1 VNEPAVLPIHTEVPG
16 RARFRVDGL
25 KRNDRARRALEL
37 GLAGRGIHSVSASA
51 TTGTVLVLFEPGHD
65 LIKITRRVGEAAER
79 AFDPR
84 APDGGAA
91 GKAWHAM
98 DADAVMAA
106 VGSRPSGLS
115 AAEAEQRLSEG
126 GANAIPPVNGR
137 TQLEILLGQFNSLP
151 IALLAVGAALS
162 IATGGLLDAAII
174 LGVIGLNGA
183 IGFIAEARAEET
195 IGSLNESRAPISRVL
210 RDQAEHELPAED
222 LVAGDIIEL
231 RRDELVPADARVITA
246 NRLTVNEALLTG
258 ESAPVVKAP
267 NIVVPRSASI
277 ADRQNM
283 LFRGTA
289 VTGGAGRAVI
299 VATGTDSEL
308 GRIQSLLGSEY
319 RPATPLERQLAALS
333 RQLVFASI
341 AACGLFAVIGLVRGF
356 PLLSLL
362 KTVISLAIAAVPEGL
377 PTLATTTLALAIQDL
392 RGRGIVVRRLSAV
405 EELASA
411 GVVCFDKTG
420 TLTLNDM
427 SVVRLYWNM
436 TRARLADGQFRTDS
450 GSVVDCTTDQELAH
464 LFELAVLCND
474 AGLPDASDREVNGSA
489 TEMALVRAALRS
501 DLDVHAIRT
510 SRPRQATVQRADDR
524 RYMVTVHRDAV
535 GRNLFAMKGDPG
547 EVLPLC
553 RWHLRNGIV
562 TPLEA
567 ADRHAIEVENLAMAN
582 DALRVLGIGYRSTGV
597 DDPSPITAQDFI
609 WAGLVGMADPI
620 RRGAPELIAALGHA
634 GVTSVMLTG
643 DQRATA
649 AAVATELGLSAGSQ
663 SQIVEGGELDEFA
676 AFQDAT
682 GELPRVFA
690 RVAPGQKLQLVRK
703 LQHSGRVV
711 AMVGD
716 GVNDTPPLRAADIGI
731 ALGRSGVEA
740 ARGVADVVLLE
751 DDLGSLADAVERGR
765 TVAINM
771 RKAIRYLVAT
781 NLSEVIFMLVA
792 AAAGRAHPL
801 SPIQLLWVNLLSD
814 VLPAMALAMEPAAP
828 DLMGRAPSDPE
839 EPVISAAEFGTLAR
853 DGSLIAASAFAAQA
867 CASRLGGSGMRS
879 SQTVG
884 FSSLVAAQLF
894 YAFACRSRD
903 GSIFTGQPPRSNP
916 LLLGALGISFAAQA
930 AALFIPGIRRLFGP
944 ELGAADFGISVAAGI
959 APLLAIEILRR
970 VQSRPGVPTVV
981 TEPLR

>member
-16 RARFRVDGL
+16 RARFRVDGV

-37 GLAGRGIHSVSASA
+37 ALAGRGIHSVSASA

-65 LIKITRRVGEAAER
+65 LIEITRRVGAAAAR
-79 AFDPR
+79 AFDPQ

-98 DADAVMAA
+98 DADAVIAA

-115 AAEAEQRLSEG
+115 GTEAEQRLSDG

-267 NIVVPRSASI
+267 NIVVPRSASV

-283 LFRGTA
+283 LFRGTV
-289 VTGGAGRAVI
+289 VTGGAGRAVV
-299 VATGTDSEL
+299 VATGADSEL
-308 GRIQSLLGSEY
+308 GRIQSLLGSEH

-333 RQLVFASI
+333 HQLVFASI
-341 AACGLFAVIGLVRGF
+341 VACGLFAVIGLVRGF
-356 PLLSLL
+356 RLLSLL

-377 PTLATTTLALAIQDL
+377 PTLATTTLALAIQGL
-392 RGRGIVVRRLSAV
+392 RRRRIVVRRLSAV

-427 SVVRLYWNM
+427 SVVRLYWN
-436 TRARLADGQFRTDS
+436 TRRARLADGRFRIDG
-450 GSVVDCTTDQELAH
+450 GSVVDCKTDRELAR

-474 AGLPDASDREVNGSA
+474 AGLSDASDHEVNGSA
-489 TEMALVRAALRS
+489 TETALVRVALRS
-501 DLDVHAIRT
+501 GLDVQAIRT
-510 SRPRQATVQRADDR
+510 GRPRQATVQRADDR

-547 EVLPLC
+547 QVLPLC

-620 RRGAPELIAALGHA
+620 RRGAPDLIAALGRA

-649 AAVATELGLSAGSQ
+649 FAVAAELGLLTGNR
-663 SQIVEGGELDEFA
+663 SQIVEGDEVDEFTA
-676 AFQDAT
+676 VPGAK

-703 LQHSGRVV
+703 LQRSGRVV
-711 AMVGD
+711 AMIGD

-751 DDLGSLADAVERGR
+751 DDLGSLVDAVERGR

-814 VLPAMALAMEPAAP
+814 VLPALALAMEPAAP
-828 DLMGRAPSDPE
+828 DLMSRAPSDPK

-867 CASRLGGSGMRS
+867 CASRLGGSGLRS

-894 YAFACRSRD
+894 YAFASRSRHRP
-903 GSIFTGQPPRSNP
+903 IFSGQPVPSNP

-930 AALFIPGIRRLFGP
+930 AALFVPGIRNLFGP
-944 ELGAADFGISVAAGI
+944 EIGLADFGISVAAGV
-959 APLLAIEILRR
+959 APLLAIEILRG
-970 VQSRPGVPTVV
+970 VQSGSGVPATV